1 MGRVLCFL
9 VFVTTATCVYGRE
22 KSHVVGGGDDDI
34 AGPIVKS
41 HSGSGLS
48 VVPIS
53 ANVTLLSNATLSEE
67 KKKTIAQIIDEALEQ
82 EFPEE
87 KPEKIGKN
95 YNETAL
101 QQDVRSLHTL
111 PIPVFCCFASE
122 MSCALSE
129 FPDARHCMRPITD
142 RPWHA
147 GNGGDRHKGQW
158 QQEAGARP

>member
-9 VFVTTATCVYGRE
+9 VLVTTATCIYGRE

-101 QQDVRSLHTL
+101 QQDVSLLHAL
-111 PIPVFCCFASE
+111 PIPSPCCCAFR
-122 MSCALSE
+122 MSCGLSQSS
-129 FPDARHCMRPITD
+129 DARHCMRPLITD
-142 RPWHA
+142 
-147 GNGGDRHKGQW
+147 
-158 QQEAGARP
+158 

>member
-1 MGRVLCFL
+1 MARFL
-9 VFVTTATCVYGRE
+9 AILILLGAAACIHGRE
-22 KSHVVGGGDDDI
+22 KSHILGGGDDDI
-34 AGPIVKS
+34 AGPIVRS
-41 HSGSGLS
+41 HGSGLS

-101 QQDVRSLHTL
+101 QEDVSPH
-111 PIPVFCCFASE
+111 
-122 MSCALSE
+122 
-129 FPDARHCMRPITD
+129 
-142 RPWHA
+142 
-147 GNGGDRHKGQW
+147 
-158 QQEAGARP
+158 EAF

>member
-1 MGRVLCFL
+1 MGRVLAFL
-9 VFVTTATCVYGRE
+9 VLLATASCIYGRE
-22 KSHVVGGGDDDI
+22 KAHNIGSGDNDDI

-41 HSGSGLS
+41 HASGLS

-101 QQDVRSLHTL
+101 QEDVSILH
-111 PIPVFCCFASE
+111 I
-122 MSCALSE
+122 
-129 FPDARHCMRPITD
+129 
-142 RPWHA
+142 
-147 GNGGDRHKGQW
+147 Q
-158 QQEAGARP
+158 

>member
-1 MGRVLCFL
+1 MGRTLHLWVL
-9 VFVTTATCVYGRE
+9 VTAASCVYGRE
-22 KSHVVGGGDDDI
+22 KSHGLGGGDEDI

-41 HSGSGLS
+41 HSTSGLS

-101 QQDVRSLHTL
+101 QEDVSLLQACQCDIMFHLT
-111 PIPVFCCFASE
+111 V
-122 MSCALSE
+122 M
-129 FPDARHCMRPITD
+129 
-142 RPWHA
+142 HA
-147 GNGGDRHKGQW
+147 CSAINFSIFM
-158 QQEAGARP
+158 